1 MDDFDGYSG
10 KYWQVLDALED
21 RFRVRW
27 KHVWSDALW
36 SELKRFK
43 HEGNEAAGLKLLP
56 NSAKSIRL
64 VSYNVFNPM
73 LVLSEEDEE
82 TGIYKT
88 RPQLDKKAICLRY
101 LFDADGVKFVFYV
114 FTENDAVQTVLVDE
128 SERLDTL
135 AQYEGTLATAVEE
148 NARQLFG

>member
-1 MDDFDGYSG
+1 
-10 KYWQVLDALED
+10 
-21 RFRVRW
+21 
-27 KHVWSDALW
+27 
-36 SELKRFK
+36 
-43 HEGNEAAGLKLLP
+43 
-56 NSAKSIRL
+56 
-64 VSYNVFNPM
+64 M